1 MPLTPSPPSDCRIHP
16 YMPHLPSIFAP
27 PHALLP
33 LPPCAQPLRPTTMR
47 DPHPTAMRADYA
59 STGSGLPIA
68 IPSSNRDPPPHASL
82 PRPACLAPDPP
93 SVNNHA
99 RSRIRD
105 CRSTTMRARMPSTQ
119 QSCVIR
125 DLISTRSHG
134 SSPLTPTQAP
144 VPWIHLQCQARAS
157 AQSALAQPHFAPST
171 PSAPSASEED
181 ERCLHKPAAE

>member
-1 MPLTPSPPSDCRIHP
+1 MPCSRSRHARSRSAQQPCGILTQQ
-16 YMPHLPSIFAP
+16 
-27 PHALLP
+27 
-33 LPPCAQPLRPTTMR
+33 PCAPTMPPPDPAFLSPSCRPT
-47 DPHPTAMRADYA
+47 
-59 STGSGLPIA
+59 GI
-68 IPSSNRDPPPHASL
+68 PPHASL
-82 PRPACLAPDPP
+82 PHPACLAPDPP

-181 ERCLHKPAAE
+181 KRCLHKPAGE